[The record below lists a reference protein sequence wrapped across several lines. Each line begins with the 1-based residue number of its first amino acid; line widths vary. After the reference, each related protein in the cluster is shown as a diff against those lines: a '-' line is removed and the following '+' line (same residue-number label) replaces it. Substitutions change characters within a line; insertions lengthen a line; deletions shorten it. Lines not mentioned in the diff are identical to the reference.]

1 MTNPYGAEPPPAENY
16 GAWPYGPPAVPTR
29 EAPTGLAI
37 ASIVVALLLLLTQL
51 VTTAASFGYAD
62 QVRDQLERG
71 DLAPFT
77 LYDLVGLLTLPAMI
91 AAYVVNCIWLQT
103 ARKNAEVINPAA
115 RQERGPVW
123 VWLGWWVP
131 IVSLWFPYQVVRDV
145 RDGSTTRSSST
156 GLGLWWTTWLLF
168 LIGNRVT
175 AQVSASSDLDTVGT
189 LPFWESVTALAAIVA
204 CVRWIQ
210 ILRSIT
216 GDQTEALAAR

>member
-37 ASIVVALLLLLTQL
+37 ASVVVALLLLLAQL

-62 QVRDQLERG
+62 QVRDELERG
-71 DLAPFT
+71 DLAPLT

-91 AAYVVNCIWLQT
+91 AAYVVNCIWLQA
-103 ARKNAEVINPAA
+103 ARKNAEAISPSAPQA
-115 RQERGPVW
+115 RGPVW

-131 IVSLWFPYQVVRDV
+131 IVSFWFPYQVVRDV
-145 RDGSTTRSSST
+145 RDASARSTARI
-156 GLGLWWTTWLLF
+156 GLGLWWTTWLVF
-168 LIGNRVT
+168 IIGSRVT
-175 AQVSASSDLDTVGT
+175 AQVAGSSDIDTVGT
-189 LPFWESVTALAAIVA
+189 LPFWESIAAVAAIVA

-210 ILRSIT
+210 IVRSIT
-216 GDQTEALAAR
+216 GDQSAALTAR